1 LALFKIFNNF
11 NDLTKTIDNVSNHK
25 AGYCYFDATTNKFY
39 VDTIDDSAGGLRQ
52 LNGTFYGEC
61 STDGSLEIKTTNI
74 SGFALAKGVAVYIR
88 FINTN
93 TAVPS
98 LLKLNISNT
107 GDIAIKKYGT
117 AALDSN
123 TKIMAGSVINL
134 VYDGTNWIWVGY
146 STIVSSGEG
155 GTGTT
160 TGRLIFGNGTY
171 VFDGSEDVTVP
182 LYTGSGTWSGDTSE
196 NTDENGNVTDE
207 NGDILSDENGNGLEF
222 DGYDDENTS
231 TTGNVND
238 ENGEIISDET
248 GDGLDFDGYD
258 DENDSGNINS
268 ENEEMIFGEN
278 GEGIVFDG
286 YDDDDE
292 SATDVIG
299 FDGDNSNETNTPLSG
314 ENNE

>member
-1 LALFKIFNNF
+1 
-11 NDLTKTIDNVSNHK
+11 
-25 AGYCYFDATTNKFY
+25 
-39 VDTIDDSAGGLRQ
+39 LRQ

-61 STDGSLEIKTTNI
+61 QTDGSLEIKTTNI
-74 SGFALAKGVAVYIR
+74 SGFALTKGVAVYVR

-117 AALDSN
+117 AALDPS
-123 TKIMAGSVINL
+123 TKIMAGAVINL
-134 VYDGTNWIWVGY
+134 VYDGANWIWVGNA
-146 STIVSSGEG
+146 TIVSSGEG

-182 LYTGSGTWSGDTSE
+182 LYTGSGTWSGDT
-196 NTDENGNVTDE
+196 DEETEEDGNVTDE
-207 NGDILSDENGNGLEF
+207 NGDILSDENGDGLEF
-222 DGYDDENTS
+222 DGYDDESTS

-258 DENDSGNINS
+258 DENNNGNINS

-286 YDDDDE
+286 YDNDDNNE
-292 SATDVIG
+292 SASD
-299 FDGDNSNETNTPLSG
+299 ETNSPLSG